1 MPRTRQPPADP
12 RDADLFRLT
21 NVLYMVWTKELAQ
34 CSALLSLLPE
44 TIGGKEISGT
54 DRPSVLY
61 EAMRAVEPRAW
72 ADYADND
79 KRITA
84 SAVMSAAALIGL
96 VPELREEYGK
106 KRLDERGARKS
117 SREDRLKRAAS
128 WHYTRV
134 GIDQYRRRDGGLNSY
149 EDESLA
155 SFRETLIKILND
167 DETMQ
172 SIAERLSLVDSLDY
186 NKDNTSLIDNAVMK
200 VRTKPTKSLDY
211 SQLIEFA
218 RYGLEAGGRVSL
230 HGVIGQDFNEL
241 PEGIASSVIRSDL
254 IRLAREHKFSEL
266 VDYLEDDDSEYDFFD
281 RVRLDMVA
289 DLSIVQVT
297 TLPRDYWIIEVD
309 GSRPD
314 RFLFDLADFLFA
326 HRDSLPRGTCES
338 QVWKLSVDELLR
350 VFRYEFIED
359 NPVPAPAILVDDLSD
374 DSQVAEFLDYL
385 NPQRLIATTHHSLSK
400 QAPVSFDMPALS
412 DEEVRELLTNELD
425 EQTEVVNAAESM
437 IPWLE
442 GNCLAAEWTNEI
454 LCRFPW
460 RDVAEK
466 IEFINRC
473 TATAEDLAFR
483 SDIVKSDSPTV
494 SISLRT
500 IGYEVIKEFQDWAW
514 TGAADDAEALLEP
527 VFKLSTFMAD
537 SQVPDPPGS

>member
-326 HRDSLPRGTCES
+326 HRDSLPRGTCEA
-338 QVWKLSVDELLR
+338 K
-350 VFRYEFIED
+350 
-359 NPVPAPAILVDDLSD
+359 
-374 DSQVAEFLDYL
+374 
-385 NPQRLIATTHHSLSK
+385 
-400 QAPVSFDMPALS
+400 
-412 DEEVRELLTNELD
+412 
-425 EQTEVVNAAESM
+425 
-437 IPWLE
+437 
-442 GNCLAAEWTNEI
+442 C
-454 LCRFPW
+454 
-460 RDVAEK
+460 
-466 IEFINRC
+466 
-473 TATAEDLAFR
+473 
-483 SDIVKSDSPTV
+483 
-494 SISLRT
+494 
-500 IGYEVIKEFQDWAW
+500 
-514 TGAADDAEALLEP
+514 
-527 VFKLSTFMAD
+527 
-537 SQVPDPPGS
+537 GS